1 MTATDS
7 YALPDAVPQG
17 GEGDDLA
24 VRTMHRLESSA
35 ALDRLSGVLEFASRP
50 LDAEPARSLLLGAGT
65 GHALHPV
72 MTDVPIGLWSAA
84 VLLDVRG
91 RRADRPAA
99 RLLLAAG
106 LVSVLPTVAT
116 GLAEWRQ
123 LNRPENRVG
132 ALHAVLNVGAVTL
145 YAVSLGLRRRGQH
158 RSGVAASMS
167 ATLVASAA
175 GYLGGHLAIARKA
188 GSRHAAYDADAV
200 GPTLGRPVPGDV
212 QIEGGSR

>member
-1 MTATDS
+1 
-7 YALPDAVPQG
+7 
-17 GEGDDLA
+17 
-24 VRTMHRLESSA
+24 
-35 ALDRLSGVLEFASRP
+35 
-50 LDAEPARSLLLGAGT
+50 
-65 GHALHPV
+65 
-72 MTDVPIGLWSAA
+72 

-132 ALHAVLNVGAVTL
+132 ALHAALNVGAVSL
-145 YAVSLGLRRRGQH
+145 YAVSLGLRRRGRH
-158 RSGVAASMS
+158 RSGVAASLA
-167 ATLVASAA
+167 ATRVASGS

-188 GSRHAAYDADAV
+188 VSRDAAYDTDGV
-200 GPTLGRPVPGDV
+200 GPTLTRPVA
-212 QIEGGSR
+212 R

>member
-1 MTATDS
+1 MTLTDS
-7 YALPDAVPQG
+7 YALPDAVPSR
-17 GEGDDLA
+17 GEDDDMV
-24 VRTMHRLESSA
+24 VRAMYRIESSA
-35 ALDRLSGVLEFASRP
+35 ALERLSRALEFASRP
-50 LDAEPARSLLLGAGT
+50 LAGEPTRSLLLGAGT
-65 GHALHPV
+65 GHALHPF
-72 MTDVPIGLWSAA
+72 MTDVPIGLWSSA

-132 ALHAVLNVGAVTL
+132 ALHAALNLGAVAL

-158 RSGVAASMS
+158 GSGIAASMA
-167 ATLVASAA
+167 ATVVASGA

-188 GSRHAAYDADAV
+188 GTRHPAYETDAV
-200 GPTLGRPVPGDV
+200 GPSLGRPDP
-212 QIEGGSR
+212 R